1 MRGLVVNYYSMFFKY
16 FFLLSCLLYYLFS
29 FLYGSVLEFGIGG
42 GVGGQEQFI
51 TIMTCEPGRMSTYT
65 RDISIIATSI
75 FRSARTS

>member
-42 GVGGQEQFI
+42 GVGGRGWPRAVYHNNDLRAWPHVYI
-51 TIMTCEPGRMSTYT
+51 HPGYLYHCH
-65 RDISIIATSI
+65 IY
-75 FRSARTS
+75 F